1 MAKEVDAAILAARV
15 TMKSVLDNCKR
26 DIDDA
31 KRRGR
36 RIRATRYSVLQPTL
50 IKLHLITAGVKPT
63 EKLIFVS
70 TYGDIYVSLH
80 NHDSLKTPVVLE
92 LLEYL
97 NGLTDNVKTRDYLAE
112 HLAQREFRFGIGE
125 TTVNVEINVKSNS
138 ESCRKVV
145 TGTKLEEKKTYAF
158 VCD

>member
-1 MAKEVDAAILAARV
+1 MAKQVDAAILAARV

-26 DIDDA
+26 DIEDA
-31 KRRGR
+31 KKRGCR
-36 RIRATRYSVLQPTL
+36 VRATRYSTLQPTL
-50 IKLHLITAGVKPT
+50 IKIHMITADVRPVDKH
-63 EKLIFVS
+63 IFVS

-80 NHDSLKTPVVLE
+80 KQDSLKTPVVVQ

-97 NGLTDNVKTRDYLAE
+97 NGLTDNVKTRDFLSDYM
-112 HLAQREFRFGIGE
+112 AQREFKFGIGE
-125 TTVNVEINVKSNS
+125 TTVNVEVNVKTDS

-145 TGTKLEEKKTYAF
+145 TGTKMTEQKTYAF